1 MSHLVIHKIEI
12 GKVKTSTNVMKLLE
26 LLLTVIVKHPVQIKN
41 LHILHKFVV
50 SSLAYRHVSQNVSIV
65 PDCVGRQK
73 EMKILKYTN
82 TMIHTIYT
90 QRQIQ
95 NDLVTELSKLFQ
107 KKTFTKNPHPQTAT
121 ESRQGSVEARER
133 GGIACFVRYTFNFD
147 NKSLVL
153 ANYLVFAAHPI
164 LIKQLAVLSY
174 QNAQNDIHC
183 QDTQGVC
190 PLNIN
195 K

>member
-12 GKVKTSTNVMKLLE
+12 GKFKTSTNVMKLLE

-73 EMKILKYTN
+73 EMKISKKTN

-107 KKTFTKNPHPQTAT
+107 KKLSQKIHTLKQPQKAVKG
-121 ESRQGSVEARER
+121 QLKPGREE
-133 GGIACFVRYTFNFD
+133 GQH
-147 NKSLVL
+147 VL
-153 ANYLVFAAHPI
+153 C
-164 LIKQLAVLSY
+164 
-174 QNAQNDIHC
+174 DIHLIL
-183 QDTQGVC
+183 T
-190 PLNIN
+190 IN
-195 K
+195 LWFLPIIWFLQRIQFS